1 MCSLA
6 SRESLVML
14 ERALD
19 DARLD
24 QDITSPREVL
34 NILER
39 STGMALGTY
48 WVSRMVDKPSVDGHE

>member
-1 MCSLA
+1 
-6 SRESLVML
+6 ML

-48 WVSRMVDKPSVDGHE
+48 WVSRMVNKPSVDGHE